1 METLSLL
8 FVPPF
13 GGGMEI
19 IMKKILSYNMLF
31 VVLMLSFQNKNANA
45 MNLKEAEIKLYAEE
59 VPDDIIAYAQ
69 NDFHNHLNSQI
80 DGMSEYYLGNA
91 IKFYNYSNNV
101 LTKSKSYGFFVYDYL
116 GNIYGTYE
124 VIYNEQERK
133 FYSSFN
139 RGLLEHLST
148 VLQGEGKT
156 SPYVIVSDESFN
168 VWAVNNKDIIEV
180 ETHDINKQKLMDKKQ
195 LLERINNEIKQN
207 KKLEIVSATI
217 YDEDLKYNTFSN
229 LSYNAVSSTQNI
241 LPVSGFMQYSLNWC
255 AYCTTASIINYVK
268 GAMLNPSII
277 CYAIHGDYRDQGA
290 TDDQIKQYA
299 KSAWSFNSL
308 YETYS
313 LMDMSIIKNQIDN
326 NRPLYH
332 TWRNTSTGA
341 AHATVLNGYTDSP
354 QYGKYYY
361 FINSWTSSPSFSV
374 SVDTSGSYTWIDAGV
389 TRVFRGAIY
398 NWQ

>member
-1 METLSLL
+1 
-8 FVPPF
+8 
-13 GGGMEI
+13 
-19 IMKKILSYNMLF
+19 
-31 VVLMLSFQNKNANA
+31 
-45 MNLKEAEIKLYAEE
+45 
-59 VPDDIIAYAQ
+59 
-69 NDFHNHLNSQI
+69 
-80 DGMSEYYLGNA
+80 
-91 IKFYNYSNNV
+91 
-101 LTKSKSYGFFVYDYL
+101 
-116 GNIYGTYE
+116 
-124 VIYNEQERK
+124 
-133 FYSSFN
+133 
-139 RGLLEHLST
+139 
-148 VLQGEGKT
+148 
-156 SPYVIVSDESFN
+156 
-168 VWAVNNKDIIEV
+168 
-180 ETHDINKQKLMDKKQ
+180 
-195 LLERINNEIKQN
+195 
-207 KKLEIVSATI
+207 
-217 YDEDLKYNTFSN
+217 
-229 LSYNAVSSTQNI
+229 
-241 LPVSGFMQYSLNWC
+241 
-255 AYCTTASIINYVK
+255 
-268 GAMLNPSII
+268 MLNPSII